1 MKKKIYLIFYA
12 VVQVVISIYSMIN
25 VNAIAKTQVK
35 LIADMFK
42 DMPKEMQTMMAEAYS
57 LEVMKASVMLTAVV
71 CLVLGLILLWL
82 FVRDRVPVK
91 KGLTIGLV
99 ITSMVLGLSDLILI
113 LSIIALILVVKTEKK
128 KITKEKREK
137 QEIKK
142 LHNLKVTGKDLIWVV
157 VLVLAYSTQFF
168 IPNLLNNKT
177 ILLIYDI
184 LFNVLVFAL
193 VIYIFGKRL
202 KHDFKAFKENS
213 GSYIGYIFKWWG
225 IMLGLSFVA
234 AMIRLLLGG
243 AVETANQEALNSA
256 PLWYVGPLAI
266 IWAPVVEEGIFR
278 GGLRRFIKND
288 KLFIVLSAV
297 LFGLLHTIGTETGL
311 YNIFVQSLQ
320 YLVMGGV
327 MAYTYTKTNNIFVN
341 MGIHCVQN
349 TLGVI
354 LMLLMPLL

>member
-12 VVQVVISIYSMIN
+12 VVQVVISFYSMIN
-25 VNAIAKTQVK
+25 VNEIAKGQVK
-35 LIADMFK
+35 LMADMFK
-42 DMPKEMQTMMAEAYS
+42 DMPKEMQSMMADAYS
-57 LEVMKASVMLTAVV
+57 FEVMRSSVMLTAVI

-82 FVRDRVPVK
+82 FVRDRVPVR
-91 KGLTIGLV
+91 KGLSIGL
-99 ITSMVLGLSDLILI
+99 IIASMVLGLSDLILI
-113 LSIIALILVVKTEKK
+113 LSVVALILVIKTEKK
-128 KITKEKREK
+128 TKEKQEK
-137 QEIKK
+137 KEIKK

-168 IPNLLNNKT
+168 IPNLLENNT
-177 ILLIYDI
+177 LLIVYDI

-202 KHDFKAFKENS
+202 KRDFKEFKENS
-213 GSYIGYIFKWWG
+213 SSYIGYIFKWWG
-225 IMLGLSFVA
+225 IMLGLSMVA
-234 AMIRLLLGG
+234 AIIRLLLGG
-243 AVETANQEALNSA
+243 AIETANQEALNSA

-288 KLFIVLSAV
+288 KLFIVMSAL
-297 LFGLLHTIGTETGL
+297 LFGLLHTIGSETGI
-311 YNIFVQSLQ
+311 YNIFIQSLQ

-354 LMLLMPLL
+354 LMILMPLL